1 MNLPPDS
8 SREPTN
14 DRRSVPRHIRDGEH
28 DSFEDTMAGI
38 PPASGPRLVTVL
50 VCIAAV
56 LVAAFGAWFALA

>member
-1 MNLPPDS
+1 MDLPPDL

-28 DSFEDTMAGI
+28 DSLEDTMAGM

-50 VCIAAV
+50 ICIAAALAV
-56 LVAAFGAWFALA
+56 AFGAWIALA